1 MMRDDQ
7 LRSLVPGL
15 AELLAQHG
23 AGPTQLDACRLA
35 AVAAGLDDDRAVRA
49 LQALSVGAD
58 STSARVCQGLAK
70 RYDEAAWEAQDR
82 GSDAEYESLFRRARA
97 ASALAFAHRDDAAN
111 AVYEAAHAFGDTD
124 RFADALRAA
133 LST

>member
-7 LRSLVPGL
+7 LRSLAPEL
-15 AELLAQHG
+15 AELLAQQG
-23 AGPTQLDACRLA
+23 AGRVQLHACRLA
-35 AVAAGLDDDRAVRA
+35 AVAAGLDEDRAVRA

-58 STSARVCQGLAK
+58 GTSARACQSLADT
-70 RYDEAAWEAQDR
+70 YDEDAWAAQDR
-82 GSDAEYESLFRRARA
+82 GSHAEYESLFRRARA
-97 ASALAFAHRDDAAN
+97 ASALAFAHREDAGN
-111 AVYEAAHAFGDTD
+111 AVYEAAHAFADTD